1 MRLEGN
7 VTVLQGPA
15 LRGDTRTHALSSYFL
30 TPVSVALG
38 GGFFPFG
45 HLGTGG
51 IREGED
57 GDEGEAIR
65 NLL

>member
-38 GGFFPFG
+38 GGAFFPLDIWVRVAYG
-45 HLGTGG
+45 
-51 IREGED
+51 REKMETKVKQ
-57 GDEGEAIR
+57 
-65 NLL
+65 